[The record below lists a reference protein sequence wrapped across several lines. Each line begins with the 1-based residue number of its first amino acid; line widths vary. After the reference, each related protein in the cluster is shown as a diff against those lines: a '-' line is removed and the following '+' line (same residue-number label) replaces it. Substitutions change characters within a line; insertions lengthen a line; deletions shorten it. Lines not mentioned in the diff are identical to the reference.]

1 MHPDIPFSVSWHT
14 LLDEAEELPSD
25 ATLTTPLSHKRFH
38 ITDTQ
43 EHRVI
48 IEYQESGDSRPLQR
62 EQFET
67 LYRRIIRLYSAL
79 HVSVGS

>member
-1 MHPDIPFSVSWHT
+1 MPFSVSWHT

-25 ATLTTPLSHKRFH
+25 ATL

-48 IEYQESGDSRPLQR
+48 SESQESGNSRSNPGEEVFL
-62 EQFET
+62 
-67 LYRRIIRLYSAL
+67 
-79 HVSVGS
+79 G

>member
-1 MHPDIPFSVSWHT
+1 MHPDMPFSVSWHT

-25 ATLTTPLSHKRFH
+25 ATL

-48 IEYQESGDSRPLQR
+48 SESQESGNSRSNPGEEVFL
-62 EQFET
+62 
-67 LYRRIIRLYSAL
+67 
-79 HVSVGS
+79 G

>member
-1 MHPDIPFSVSWHT
+1 
-14 LLDEAEELPSD
+14 
-25 ATLTTPLSHKRFH
+25 
-38 ITDTQ
+38 
-43 EHRVI
+43 VI